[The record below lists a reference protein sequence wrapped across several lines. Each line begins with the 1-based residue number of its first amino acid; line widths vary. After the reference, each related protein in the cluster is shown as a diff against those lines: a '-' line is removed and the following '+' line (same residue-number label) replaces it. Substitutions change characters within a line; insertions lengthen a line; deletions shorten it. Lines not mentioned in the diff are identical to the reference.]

1 MVVLKIFLRLLCIIL
16 FIVTIPL
23 LGFQALYLLVMWCIK
38 GGYIS
43 QDPLPFIVVDAFDKW
58 LIKHDIDLSRNS

>member
-1 MVVLKIFLRLLCIIL
+1 
-16 FIVTIPL
+16 
-23 LGFQALYLLVMWCIK
+23 MWCIK

-43 QDPLPFIVVDAFDKW
+43 QDPLPFIAVDAFDKW